1 MNYLGGTMI
10 KIENLKVY
18 GFESAM
24 IGMRN
29 PMNSWSLNDTVFNRL
44 GENDLKLLLQLCK
57 AGADHRKV
65 LRQMLISFDVVA
77 PLYWWKEFDTY
88 KVCTVSNSCSTMH
101 KLCSKP
107 LTRDD
112 FSFEDMHD
120 NECIVNE
127 VVDNLNARICDYN
140 AGGKTNKSLWRTII
154 QLLPSAY
161 NQRRTITCNYEV
173 ILNMYQQRKHHKLKE
188 WLDFCW
194 YMKINLPYLDLIVDA
209 IEK

>member
-1 MNYLGGTMI
+1 MI

-44 GENDLKLLLQLCK
+44 GENDLKLLLKLCK

-88 KVCTVSNSCSTMH
+88 KVGTVSNSCSTMH
-101 KLCSKP
+101 KLTSRP

-112 FSFEDMHD
+112 FSFEDMLD

-127 VVDNLNARICDYN
+127 VVYNLNARISDYK
-140 AGGKTNKSLWRTII
+140 ADGKTNKNLWRTII
-154 QLLPSAY
+154 QLLPCAY

-188 WLDFCW
+188 WRDFCW
-194 YMKINLPYLDLIVDA
+194 YMKINLPYFDLIVDA
-209 IEK
+209 VEK